1 MEFRVL
7 GPVEVRVDG
16 RTIDIGPRLQRRLLA
31 LLVLNVNRVVPAEVI
46 LEALWGDEAS
56 SKNQDGSAEKNAE
69 KKMGGPGGNEVAAV
83 LDQGLWESP
92 IPKAEEKL
100 IKYLGQGEYPESLR

>member
-31 LLVLNVNRVVPAEVI
+31 LLVLNVNRVVPAEVLVAWLVPVRAPVALVCAGLAVENAFREQERVLKDI
-46 LEALWGDEAS
+46 LESVQVPL
-56 SKNQDGSAEKNAE
+56 
-69 KKMGGPGGNEVAAV
+69 
-83 LDQGLWESP
+83 
-92 IPKAEEKL
+92 
-100 IKYLGQGEYPESLR
+100 